1 MNNDEI
7 LCQKQAV
14 IERFGKWTA
23 HNIQLGPGL
32 YTIDEKITGN
42 EIKLRRIV
50 QIVSDIVGKPFN
62 ELRILDLAC
71 LEGLYAIEFARYGA
85 EVVAIEGR
93 EANIEKARFVKN
105 VFSLGN
111 LELVQ
116 DDVRNLSKEKYGSF
130 DVILCLGIL
139 YHLDVPDVFSFLEM
153 ISEVCRKVTLIDT
166 HVSQRSEKSYTYKG
180 KEYWGSSFIEH
191 DAKSFKTRGPALWAS
206 LDNLTSFWPTRPS
219 LYNLISHVGFTSA
232 YECHIPKTQ
241 EERDRITVMAVK
253 GYRRELICCPLINT
267 EPAKDLSENS
277 RGHYTAKLSLHRL
290 HRISKFIP
298 RSVKE
303 LIKKF
308 IPSRCSV

>member
-1 MNNDEI
+1 MLKGLVN
-7 LCQKQAV
+7 
-14 IERFGKWTA
+14 
-23 HNIQLGPGL
+23 GPR
-32 YTIDEKITGN
+32 TIFNLAPASTLLTKKITGN

-71 LEGLYAIEFARYGA
+71 LEGLYAIEFARCGA

-111 LELVQ
+111 LELVK

-139 YHLDVPDVFSFLEM
+139 YHLDIPDVFSFLEM

-166 HVSQRSEKSYTYKG
+166 HVSQRAEKSYTYNG

-191 DAKSFKTRGPALWAS
+191 DTQSTLEERAQALWGS
-206 LDNLTSFWPTRPS
+206 LDNLTSFWPARPS

-232 YECHIPKTQ
+232 YECHIPKSK

-253 GYRRELICCPLINT
+253 GHRRELICCPLTNT
-267 EPAKDLSENS
+267 EPAKDLPENS
-277 RGHYTAKLSLHRL
+277 
-290 HRISKFIP
+290 P

-308 IPSRCSV
+308 IPS